1 MRGLARIEQDVL
13 GWVDIELD
21 ECGPYDA
28 ICKPLAMAPC
38 TSDVHIVWQTYT
50 LYGVMHI

>member
-1 MRGLARIEQDVL
+1 MDQLLNNYLGDIKMRGLARIEQDVL

-28 ICKPLAMAPC
+28 ICKPLAMAN
-38 TSDVHIVWQTYT
+38 
-50 LYGVMHI
+50 L

>member
-1 MRGLARIEQDVL
+1 MKGLARIEQDVL

-28 ICKPLAMAPC
+28 ICRPLAMAPC
-38 TSDVHIVWQTYT
+38 TSRAHCMGTCI
-50 LYGVMHI
+50 HERCS